1 MIINCNSTTIDL
13 SKGHVMGVLN
23 VTPDSF
29 YDGGKYKDLNSVVSQ
44 TKQMLED
51 GATFIDI
58 GGASTK
64 PGADVVDEKE
74 EINRVIPAINA
85 IKQHAPKAIIS
96 IDTTSSVVA
105 EKAVTSGASIVNDI
119 SAGTFDDRMLAVV
132 ASLGIPY
139 IAMHIQGTPKTMQI
153 NPTYEHVV
161 DDVFRA
167 MESFCDRAIKQGI
180 KQIIIDPGFGF
191 GKTLSHNYQLLNHL
205 DKFQSLGHPILVG
218 ASRKSMIQK
227 PINVQAE
234 NALNGTTVVNTIAAM
249 QGASILRV
257 HDVKEAVQV
266 FKIVN
271 YMNQQSSQTSSSL

>member
-13 SKGHVMGVLN
+13 YEGHVMGVLN

-29 YDGGKYKDLNSVVSQ
+29 YDGGKYKDLNSIVSQ
-44 TKQMLED
+44 AKQMLED

-105 EKAVTSGASIVNDI
+105 EKAVASGASIINDI
-119 SAGTFDDRMLAVV
+119 SSGTFDDSMLDVV
-132 ASLGIPY
+132 ASLGVPF
-139 IAMHIQGTPKTMQI
+139 IAMHMQGTPKTMQI

-234 NALNGTTVVNTIAAM
+234 NALNGTTVVNTIAALR
-249 QGASILRV
+249 GASILRV

>member
-13 SKGHVMGVLN
+13 YEGHVMGVLN

-29 YDGGKYKDLNSVVSQ
+29 YDGGKYKDLNSIVSQ
-44 TKQMLED
+44 AKQMLED

-74 EINRVIPAINA
+74 EINRVIPVINA

-119 SAGTFDDRMLAVV
+119 SAGTFDERMLAVV

-153 NPTYEHVV
+153 NPTYDHVV

-227 PINVQAE
+227 PINVKAE
-234 NALNGTTVVNTIAAM
+234 NALNGTTVVNTIAAL

-271 YMNQQSSQTSSSL
+271 YM